1 MRTSKG
7 PPRMSRRSVL
17 GLGAAATAALTLGAC
32 KDSAQPGSDGNE
44 GAQPTSGG
52 DGGKGPVQLTL
63 WNGFTGGDGDIFKK
77 LVDRFNKDHA
87 NIAVAVVVYKW
98 ADYYTKLPAAVA
110 SGNGPDLAVM
120 HSDQLA
126 TNAARNVIMPLDDVA
141 SALKLP
147 EGDFTPAVWKAGL
160 YKNKRYGVPLDMHP
174 LGFFY
179 NKAVMQ
185 KAGLDPNK
193 PPQTRDDY
201 AAALAELKKSGLQGY
216 WVTPFKFTGVLTFE
230 SLLWQFG
237 GELFNADVSRAA
249 YSSDAGVQALSWMV
263 SMVTDGHSPKD
274 VGQDADII
282 ALKNG
287 KNTFNWNGIW
297 QINELA
303 QVSGLEWGVAPL
315 PQIGTQ
321 RAAWAGS
328 HNFAIVQQRKPDP
341 RKVDAS
347 KIFINWLSQ
356 HSLDW
361 AQGGQIPARTS
372 VRQEPGFAALKEV
385 NLLAQQVDSL
395 HFAPALPGVGEAID
409 TLDAAV
415 NEAVLLKK
423 PPKQALDDAAA
434 RADKILAE
442 NLKKYGG

>member
-1 MRTSKG
+1 
-7 PPRMSRRSVL
+7 
-17 GLGAAATAALTLGAC
+17 
-32 KDSAQPGSDGNE
+32 
-44 GAQPTSGG
+44 
-52 DGGKGPVQLTL
+52 
-63 WNGFTGGDGDIFKK
+63 
-77 LVDRFNKDHA
+77 
-87 NIAVAVVVYKW
+87 
-98 ADYYTKLPAAVA
+98 
-110 SGNGPDLAVM
+110 
-120 HSDQLA
+120 
-126 TNAARNVIMPLDDVA
+126 
-141 SALKLP
+141 
-147 EGDFTPAVWKAGL
+147 
-160 YKNKRYGVPLDMHP
+160 MHP

-193 PPQTRDDY
+193 PPQTKDEY
-201 AAALAELKKSGLQGY
+201 AAALAELKKAGLQGY
-216 WVTPFKFTGVLTFE
+216 WMTPFKFTGVLTFQ

-237 GELFNADVSRAA
+237 GDIFNADVSKAT
-249 YSSDAGVQALSWMV
+249 YNSDAGVQALSWMA

-287 KNTFNWNGIW
+287 KNAFNWNGIW
-297 QINELA
+297 QINELS

-328 HNFAIVQQRKPDP
+328 HNFVIVQQRKPDP
-341 RKVDAS
+341 SRIDAA
-347 KIFINWLSQ
+347 KTFINWLSQ

-361 AQGGQIPARTS
+361 AQGGQIPARTP
-372 VRQEPGFAALKEV
+372 VRQEPGFAKLKDV
-385 NLLAQQVDSL
+385 NTLAQQLDYM
-395 HFAPALPGVGEAID
+395 HFAPALPGVGDAMD
-409 TLDAAV
+409 TMDAAV

-423 PPKQALDDAAA
+423 PAKQALDDAAA

>member
-1 MRTSKG
+1 MPSYKDPSMT
-7 PPRMSRRSVL
+7 RRSVL
-17 GLGAAATAALTLGAC
+17 GLGAAATAALALGGC
-32 KDSAQPGSDGNE
+32 SKESAQPGGAGKE
-44 GAQPTSGG
+44 GAQPGG
-52 DGGKGPVQLTL
+52 TGASKAPVQLTL
-63 WNGFTGGDGDIFKK
+63 WNGFTGGDGNIFKK
-77 LVDRFNKDHA
+77 LVDQFNKDHP

-120 HSDQLA
+120 HVDQLA

-141 SALKLP
+141 TAIGLT

-160 YKNKRYGVPLDMHP
+160 YKNKRYGIPLDMHP

-179 NKAVMQ
+179 NKAVMK
-185 KAGLDPNK
+185 KAGLDPEK
-193 PPQTRDDY
+193 PPQTKDEY
-201 AAALAELKKSGLQGY
+201 AAALAELKKSGQQGY
-216 WVTPFKFTGVLTFE
+216 WMTPFKFTGVLTFE

-237 GELFNADVSRAA
+237 GDLFNGDVTKAA
-249 YSSDAGVQALSWMV
+249 YNSDAGVQALSWMV

-287 KNTFNWNGIW
+287 KNAFNWNGIW
-297 QINELA
+297 QINELS

-328 HNFAIVQQRKPDP
+328 HNFVVVQQRKPDP
-341 RKVDAS
+341 GKIDAAKV
-347 KIFINWLSQ
+347 FINWLSQ

-361 AQGGQIPARTS
+361 AEGGQIPARTP
-372 VRQEPGFAALKEV
+372 VRKEPGFSKLKDV
-385 NLLAQQVDSL
+385 NTLAQQLDYL
-395 HFAPALPGVGEAID
+395 HFAPALPGVAEAID
-409 TLDAAV
+409 TIDAAV